1 MIDLDTDALTITD
14 VGHLPI
20 VKHFAKKIDLVETID
35 AMVNNQMQVSAGM
48 TVLAMVL
55 DTLSGRNP
63 LYRLQSFFEDKDTEL
78 LLGEALDTSA
88 FADHNVSRVL
98 DSLYDTGT
106 GRLFSQIAQNAIGA
120 FSLDT
125 ACAHYDTTS
134 ISVFGDY
141 DWSDPPFHITYGH
154 SKDKRPDLKQFL
166 VEMFCVDRDVPIIGA
181 TRDGNASDKSL
192 NNELLGGISRHMAR
206 HGIDPGAFI
215 YVADSA
221 LVTRGNL
228 KQAEDKRIHFL
239 SRLPATFNECARAI
253 DLAVAADADQWTNVG
268 ALAKTPATSKRP
280 AAQYRVLETT
290 VSLYGIDYRA
300 IVVHSS
306 AHDKRR
312 HKRIDRLL
320 EQNRSQ
326 LSAIVKETTGSEY
339 YCREDAIQAAGQLA
353 AQARSSYHRIETEVV
368 ERPVFGRGRPA
379 KNRPRAPV
387 GHRYRIE
394 ARIVPD
400 DEAIAP
406 LKMGAGCFV
415 LLSNVPS
422 LFQGRQW
429 RAADLLAEYKEQSG
443 IEKNFGFL
451 KDPVIVNSIF
461 LKKNERIEVLGMV
474 LLISLLIWRL
484 MERTMR
490 QHIEEE
496 NRTITG
502 WDKRQTTRPTAF
514 MMTTKFINVLVLTVG
529 TQRKLARP
537 LREEQKEFLE
547 ALGVSVDIFTVP

>member
-20 VKHFAKKIDLVETID
+20 VKHYAKKIQFVETID
-35 AMVNNQMQVSAGM
+35 AMVQSQMQVSAGL

-78 LLGEALDTSA
+78 LLGEAVDTGA
-88 FADHNVSRVL
+88 FADHNVARVL
-98 DSLYDTGT
+98 DSLYEAGT
-106 GRLFSQIAQNAIGA
+106 GRLFSQIAQNAVGA
-120 FSLDT
+120 FALDT
-125 ACAHYDTTS
+125 ACANYDTTS
-134 ISVFGDY
+134 MSVFGDY
-141 DWSDPPFHITYGH
+141 DWPDPPFHITYGH

-181 TRDGNASDKSL
+181 TRDGNASDKTL

-221 LVTRGNL
+221 LVTRDNL
-228 KQAEDKRIHFL
+228 KRAEENGIHFL

-253 DLAVAADADQWTNVG
+253 DQAVAADTDQWTDVG
-268 ALAKTPATSKRP
+268 ALAKTPATGKRP
-280 AAQYRVLETT
+280 AARYRVLETT
-290 VSLYGIDYRA
+290 VTLYGTDYRA

-312 HKRIDRLL
+312 HKRIERLL
-320 EQNRSQ
+320 EQKRSQ
-326 LSAIVKETTGSEY
+326 LAATVKDTTGGEFF
-339 YCREDAIQAAGQLA
+339 CRADALQAADQLA
-353 AQARSSYHRIETEVV
+353 AHARGSYHQIRTEVV
-368 ERPVFGRGRPA
+368 ERPKFGRGRPA
-379 KNRPRAPV
+379 KDRPRTPV
-387 GHRYRIE
+387 GYRYQIKS
-394 ARIVPD
+394 RIVQD
-400 DEAIAP
+400 DQSIAP
-406 LKMGAGCFV
+406 LKLGAGCFV
-415 LLSNVPS
+415 LLSNVPKE
-422 LFQGRQW
+422 FQGRQW
-429 RAADLLAEYKEQSG
+429 TATDLLAEYKEQYG

-451 KDPVIVNSIF
+451 KDPLIVNSIF

-490 QHIEEE
+490 QHIEED

-514 MMTTKFINVLVLTVG
+514 MMTTKFTNTLVLTVG
-529 TQRKLARP
+529 RQRKLAKP
-537 LREEQKEFLE
+537 LKPEQKEFLA
-547 ALGVSVDIFTVP
+547 ALNVSADIFTVP

>member
-1 MIDLDTDALTITD
+1 MINLDTDALTITD

-20 VKHFAKKIDLVETID
+20 VKHYAKKIRLVETID
-35 AMVNNQMQVSAGM
+35 AMVQNQMQVSAGM

-78 LLGEALDTSA
+78 LLGEALDPAS

-98 DSLYDTGT
+98 DSLYDAGT
-106 GRLFSQIAQNAIGA
+106 GRIFSQIAQNAIGA
-120 FSLDT
+120 FALDT

-134 ISVFGDY
+134 MSVFGDY
-141 DWSDPPFHITYGH
+141 DQPDAPFHITYGH

-181 TRDGNASDKSL
+181 TRDGNASDKTL
-192 NNELLGGISRHMAR
+192 NNELLGGICRHMAR
-206 HGIDPGAFI
+206 HGIDPSAFI

-221 LVTRGNL
+221 LITHDNL
-228 KQAEDKRIHFL
+228 KRAEENGIHFL

-253 DLAVAADADQWTNVG
+253 DQAVAGDADQWTDVG
-268 ALAKTPATSKRP
+268 ALAQTPATGKRP
-280 AAQYRVLETT
+280 AARYRVFETPVT
-290 VSLYGIDYRA
+290 LYGTAYRA

-312 HKRIDRLL
+312 HKRIERLL
-320 EQNRSQ
+320 EQKRS
-326 LSAIVKETTGSEY
+326 LLAATVKDATGGEFF
-339 YCREDAIQAAGQLA
+339 CRADALQAAEQLEA
-353 AQARSSYHRIETEVV
+353 HARGSYHRIQTEVV
-368 ERPVFGRGRPA
+368 ELPKFGRGRPA
-379 KNRPRAPV
+379 KDRQRTPV
-387 GHRYRIE
+387 GYRYQIK
-394 ARIVPD
+394 ARIAAD

-406 LKMGAGCFV
+406 LKLGAGCFV

-422 LFQGRQW
+422 EFQGRQW
-429 RAADLLAEYKEQSG
+429 TAADLLAQYKEQFG

-451 KDPVIVNSIF
+451 KDPLIVNSIF

-474 LLISLLIWRL
+474 LLIALLIWRL

-490 QHIEEE
+490 RHIEEKD
-496 NRTITG
+496 RTIPG

-514 MMTTKFINVLVLTVG
+514 MMTTKFTNTLVLTVEG
-529 TQRKLARP
+529 QRRLARP
-537 LREEQKEFLE
+537 LKAEQKEFLA
-547 ALGVSVDIFTVP
+547 ALEVSHDIFTVP

>member
-20 VKHFAKKIDLVETID
+20 VKHFAKKIQLVETID
-35 AMVNNQMQVSAGM
+35 AMVQNQMQVSAGM

-63 LYRLQSFFEDKDTEL
+63 LYRLQSFEDKDTEL
-78 LLGEALDTSA
+78 LLGEAVDPGA

-106 GRLFSQIAQNAIGA
+106 GRLFSQIAQNAVGA
-120 FSLDT
+120 FALDT

-141 DWSDPPFHITYGH
+141 DWPDPPFHITYGH

-166 VEMFCVDRDVPIIGA
+166 VEMFCVERDVPIIGA
-181 TRDGNASDKSL
+181 TRDGNASDKRL

-221 LVTRGNL
+221 LITRDNL
-228 KQAEDKRIHFL
+228 MRAEDNNIHFL

-253 DLAVAADADQWTNVG
+253 DQAVAADDDQWTDVG
-268 ALAKTPATSKRP
+268 TLAKTPASCKHPSAR
-280 AAQYRVLETT
+280 YRVRETT
-290 VSLYGIDYRA
+290 VTLYGIDYRA

-312 HKRIDRLL
+312 HKRIERLL
-320 EQNRSQ
+320 EQKCSQ
-326 LSAIVKETTGSEY
+326 LAVTVKEATAGEFF
-339 YCREDAIQAAGQLA
+339 CRADALQAADQLA
-353 AQARSSYHRIETEVV
+353 AHARGSYHRIQTEVV
-368 ERPVFGRGRPA
+368 EQPKFGRGRPA
-379 KNRPRAPV
+379 QGRQRTPV
-387 GHRYRIE
+387 GYRYQIK
-394 ARIVPD
+394 ARILPD
-400 DEAIAP
+400 DEAVAP
-406 LKMGAGCFV
+406 LKLGAGCFV
-415 LLSNVPS
+415 LLSNVSP

-429 RAADLLAEYKEQSG
+429 SAADLLAEYKQQSG

-451 KDPVIVNSIF
+451 KDPLIVNSIF

-484 MERTMR
+484 MERSMR
-490 QHIEEE
+490 QHIEKR
-496 NRTITG
+496 NRTFTG

-514 MMTTKFINVLVLTVG
+514 MMTTKFTNTLVLTVG
-529 TQRKLARP
+529 KQRRLARP
-537 LREEQKEFLE
+537 LKPEQQEFLE
-547 ALGVSVDIFTVP
+547 ALKLSANIFTDP

>member
-20 VKHFAKKIDLVETID
+20 VKHFAKKIQLVETID
-35 AMVNNQMQVSAGM
+35 TMVQNQMQVSAGM

-78 LLGEALDTSA
+78 LLGEAVDPGA

-106 GRLFSQIAQNAIGA
+106 GRLFSQIAQNAVGA
-120 FSLDT
+120 FALDT

-141 DWSDPPFHITYGH
+141 DWPDPPFHITYGH

-166 VEMFCVDRDVPIIGA
+166 VEMFCVERDVPIIGA
-181 TRDGNASDKSL
+181 TRDGNASDKRL

-221 LVTRGNL
+221 LITRDNL
-228 KQAEDKRIHFL
+228 MRAEDNNIHFL

-253 DLAVAADADQWTNVG
+253 DQAVAADDDQWTDVG
-268 ALAKTPATSKRP
+268 ALAKTPATAKHP
-280 AAQYRVLETT
+280 AARYRVLETT
-290 VSLYGIDYRA
+290 VTLYGIDYRA

-312 HKRIDRLL
+312 HKRIERLL
-320 EQNRSQ
+320 EQKRSQ
-326 LSAIVKETTGSEY
+326 LAATVKEATGGEFF
-339 YCREDAIQAAGQLA
+339 CRADALQAADQLA
-353 AQARSSYHRIETEVV
+353 AHARDSYHRIQTEVV
-368 ERPVFGRGRPA
+368 EQPKFGRGRPVQG
-379 KNRPRAPV
+379 RQRTPV
-387 GHRYRIE
+387 GYRYQIK
-394 ARIVPD
+394 ARILPD

-406 LKMGAGCFV
+406 LKLGAGCFV
-415 LLSNVPS
+415 LLSNVPP

-429 RAADLLAEYKEQSG
+429 SAADLLAEYKQQSG

-451 KDPVIVNSIF
+451 KDPLIVNSIF
-461 LKKNERIEVLGMV
+461 LKKNERIEVLGLV

-484 MERTMR
+484 MERSMR
-490 QHIEEE
+490 QHIEEQ

-514 MMTTKFINVLVLTVG
+514 MMTTKFTNTLVLTVG
-529 TQRKLARP
+529 KKRRLARP
-537 LREEQKEFLE
+537 LKAEQEEFLE
-547 ALGVSVDIFTVP
+547 ALKLSADIFTVP

>member
-63 LYRLQSFFEDKDTEL
+63 LYRLQSFFEDKDAEL
-78 LLGEALDTSA
+78 LLGEALDTGA

-141 DWSDPPFHITYGH
+141 DWPDPPFHITYGH

-221 LVTRGNL
+221 LVTRSNL
-228 KQAEDKRIHFL
+228 KQAEDNQIHFL

-253 DLAVAADADQWTNVG
+253 DLAVAADADQWTDVG

-280 AAQYRVLETT
+280 AAHYRVLETT
-290 VSLYGIDYRA
+290 VTLYGTDYRA

-320 EQNRSQ
+320 EQKRSQ
-326 LSAIVKETTGSEY
+326 LSAIVKETTASEFF
-339 YCREDAIQAAGQLA
+339 CRDDAIQAADQLV
-353 AQARSSYHRIETEVV
+353 AQARGSYHRIESKVV
-368 ERPVFGRGRPA
+368 ERQVFGRGRPA
-379 KNRPRAPV
+379 KDRPRTPV
-387 GHRYRIE
+387 GYRYRIE
-394 ARIVPD
+394 ARIVQD

-429 RAADLLAEYKEQSG
+429 HAADLLAEYKEQSG